1 MAGQDQRISLL
12 LDKVSSSR
20 ERAWRGAS
28 IDLTLGFSNGCGW
41 RQTTDYDKD
50 ERYMATSDLCN
61 ELNNNIELGAYLEAK
76 YVLLLTVLTK
86 WYLTLSS

>member
-1 MAGQDQRISLL
+1 
-12 LDKVSSSR
+12 
-20 ERAWRGAS
+20 
-28 IDLTLGFSNGCGW
+28 
-41 RQTTDYDKD
+41 
-50 ERYMATSDLCN
+50 MATSDLCN